1 MLFFLSTL
9 CILRGEL
16 PFSAFRKP
24 GTTFALESMANATDR
39 FQASPERLFITIISP
54 HRMHYEKDDDRQPGW
69 PPVRCLLL

>member
-39 FQASPERLFITIISP
+39 FSGLSRAPLYNNNFATQDAL
-54 HRMHYEKDDDRQPGW
+54 
-69 PPVRCLLL
+69 